1 MSQASGHDAELLELS
16 CHFRDLRVTVR
27 GPPDQ
32 VSEVVS
38 ALSSHFASR
47 ESTSSAAS
55 VESYELVEPSP
66 ASIAPSAPLPSVSA
80 SSVSSAGLRDSI
92 AAGFP
97 PWVAENQITTP
108 NRSVQLD
115 LRPRFYAVL
124 RAEDSSGPFLCL
136 SATTYW
142 RLVGRIQ
149 DNDRLP
155 LRTGG
160 QGILCRSFG
169 SRLPEAAMMVS
180 ELEQMDGVDP
190 TALVLAS
197 QELHPYVLRLGSPD
211 DTDGVLEVLAIVV
224 LKRSGAFLLAIPDG
238 RNFGGRSK
246 WRCGQRLWPLYYNR
260 GTGSGPRVRC
270 RVSHRHKLEGGL
282 GRLPRT
288 TDGIYEASFRRRW
301 HGLGF
306 RCGRPLCSS
315 SPRSLGF
322 SSHQLGVFGRNRR
335 PSSILLSRQWNSG

>member
-47 ESTSSAAS
+47 ESASSVAS
-55 VESYELVEPSP
+55 VGSYEFVEPSP

-97 PWVAENQITTP
+97 PCPADLLSQASKLGGSSLSAADRIRRAWTAGCWARAVAENQITTP

-149 DNDRLP
+149 DNDSISHAFPSER
-155 LRTGG
+155 
-160 QGILCRSFG
+160 
-169 SRLPEAAMMVS
+169 EAKVYFA
-180 ELEQMDGVDP
+180 G
-190 TALVLAS
+190 AS
-197 QELHPYVLRLGSPD
+197 APD
-211 DTDGVLEVLAIVV
+211 Y
-224 LKRSGAFLLAIPDG
+224 
-238 RNFGGRSK
+238 
-246 WRCGQRLWPLYYNR
+246 Q
-260 GTGSGPRVRC
+260 
-270 RVSHRHKLEGGL
+270 KL
-282 GRLPRT
+282 
-288 TDGIYEASFRRRW
+288 
-301 HGLGF
+301 
-306 RCGRPLCSS
+306 
-315 SPRSLGF
+315 
-322 SSHQLGVFGRNRR
+322 Q
-335 PSSILLSRQWNSG
+335 